1 MIPRERGR
9 VPGLWDAADPGSR
22 RSVEPSRPDRNL
34 LHAMS
39 SFAALHLRARDL
51 DGLVAPIGQWLGSH
65 GFGAVE
71 HLDSAPG
78 SLESFASSANTVGL
92 GRSNE
97 EWSLLRFN
105 GFNVGGAFLDEDAIR
120 PLVQRLACR
129 VVLFTAQTTSSV
141 YQLVVF
147 DGGTR
152 VRRIA
157 VSDGQ
162 VLHDDGERLPGERA
176 GAFAGSDA
184 EDEAD
189 DDPPSEMEDLTAIGS
204 AMGFEI
210 WPSPPIRGAVHVW
223 RRRGLLSRLL
233 GR

>member
-1 MIPRERGR
+1 MLR
-9 VPGLWDAADPGSR
+9 VPARVGLWNHHGRIATST
-22 RSVEPSRPDRNL
+22 
-34 LHAMS
+34 LHAMG
-39 SFAALHLRARDL
+39 SFAALHLRARDM
-51 DGLVAPIGQWLGSH
+51 DGLVGPIDQWLGSH

-71 HLDSAPG
+71 RLDSAPS
-78 SLESFASSANTVGL
+78 SLESFATSANTVGL

-97 EWSLLRFN
+97 EWCILRFN
-105 GFNVGGAFLDEDAIR
+105 GFNLGGRFLDEDAVR
-120 PLVQRLACR
+120 PMAERLACR

-152 VRRIA
+152 VRRI
-157 VSDGQ
+157 VLSDGQ

-176 GAFAGSDA
+176 GAFAQSDA

-189 DDPPSEMEDLTAIGS
+189 DDPPSEMEDLTEIGS
-204 AMGFEI
+204 AMGFEL

-223 RRRGLLSRLL
+223 RRGGLLSRLL